1 MQQERNYSIDLLKII
16 LAFLIVLHHSPSP
29 FHDIMQ
35 PITTCAVPAFF
46 MISGFLIFRKE
57 ISFERLMKNAIRIT
71 KIFCWSLLVFY
82 IWFWIRHE
90 EPYIPNLKD
99 ICLLVFVNNEPL
111 SGHLWYL
118 MAYVYTLIILAILVQ
133 KKKIQWFKYISII
146 GLIIY
151 FLFDIWHIYYNVP
164 KYLTLVY
171 CFRNFFFTAIPMM
184 FIGTVLLKRKPLS
197 TWTIVAQIIVFSIC
211 ALVEINS
218 FHVNHI
224 ADVYFFT
231 IPLSFTLLL
240 LFVNCRIRKQNM
252 LARWGEKY
260 SLYIYIYHPIIIKLL
275 ATEFGGDTYF
285 VGVVAFTI
293 TLLVSV
299 LFVAFKNE
307 VKSIVNQH
315 K

>member
-1 MQQERNYSIDLLKII
+1 MYLERNYSIDFLKTI

-29 FHDIMQ
+29 FHEYLQ

-57 ISFERLMKNAIRIT
+57 ISFKRIMKNAIRIM
-71 KIFCWSLLVFY
+71 KIFCWALLVFY
-82 IWFWIRHE
+82 IWFWIRHG
-90 EPYIPNLKD
+90 EPYIPDLKD
-99 ICLLVFVNNEPL
+99 ICLMVFANNEPL

-118 MAYVYTLIILAILVQ
+118 MAYAYALLIIAILAQ
-133 KKKIQWFKYISII
+133 KGKIQWLKYMAII
-146 GLIIY
+146 GLVLY
-151 FLFDIWHIYYNVP
+151 FLFDIWHIYYNIP

-184 FIGTVLLKRKPLS
+184 FIGTIGIEVDSARFK
-197 TWTIVAQIIVFSIC
+197 TIVTLLIVFSIC
-211 ALVEINS
+211 ALIEMNS

-231 IPLSFTLLL
+231 IPLSFS
-240 LFVNCRIRKQNM
+240 LFFLFANCKIRKPNM
-252 LARWGEKY
+252 LTKCGERY
-260 SLYIYIYHPIIIKLL
+260 SLYIYILHPIIIKLL
-275 ATEFGGDTYF
+275 TNEFGGDTYF
-285 VGVVAFTI
+285 VGIVAFVL

-299 LFVAFKNE
+299 LFVASKNK
-307 VKSIVNQH
+307 VKSIANQH